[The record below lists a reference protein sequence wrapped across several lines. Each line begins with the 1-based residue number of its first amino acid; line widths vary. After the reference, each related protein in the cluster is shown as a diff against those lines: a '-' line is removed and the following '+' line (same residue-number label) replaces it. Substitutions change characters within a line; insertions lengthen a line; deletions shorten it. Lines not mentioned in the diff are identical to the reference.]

1 MALRVAVTDAEDHD
15 CVMAENRE
23 YVGYIWIG
31 DDPGIRPSISA
42 TNVTEAHKKLV
53 ERYGEGHVSSV
64 WNEADA
70 SRPR

>member
-1 MALRVAVTDAEDHD
+1 
-15 CVMAENRE
+15 MAENRE

-31 DDPGIRPSISA
+31 DAPGVRLSIWP
-42 TNVTEAHKKLV
+42 TTPTEAQEKLV
-53 ERYGEGHVSSV
+53 ERYGEGHVSSI